1 MKPVPKEKVMIR
13 KRSQKFLFVCALAA
27 SLFLIPSANAQS
39 ESSSATQQTAIASTD
54 APVYDMSKE
63 IKVQGTIQQIEML
76 GPGGPLGTHVLIQT
90 PQGVVDAHLGYR
102 KATTAENL
110 GLTVGQEIQITGM
123 MANIGSNSVLLARIL
138 TTPTHIFILRS
149 EHGIPVRMLP
159 KGSSAAANTSKGGL

>member
-1 MKPVPKEKVMIR
+1 MIW
-13 KRSQKFLFVCALAA
+13 KRLREFAVVCAAA
-27 SLFLIPSANAQS
+27 SLFLIPSANAHS
-39 ESSSATQQTAIASTD
+39 ASSSATQQSAIAPTD

-63 IKVQGTIQQIEML
+63 IKVQGTIQQIEMV

-90 PQGVVDAHLGYR
+90 SQGVVDAHLGYR

-110 GLTVGQEIQITGM
+110 GLSVGQEIQITGR
-123 MANIGSNSVLLARIL
+123 MANIGGDSVLLARLL

-159 KGSSAAANTSKGGL
+159 RNGPPAAITAKGGL

>member
-1 MKPVPKEKVMIR
+1 MIR
-13 KRSQKFLFVCALAA
+13 KRSQEFLFVCALAA
-27 SLFLIPSANAQS
+27 SLFLIPPANAQS
-39 ESSSATQQTAIASTD
+39 ASSSATQQSAIASTD

-90 PQGVVDAHLGYR
+90 SQGMVDAHLGYR

-110 GLTVGQEIQITGM
+110 GLAVGQEIQITGM
-123 MANIGSNSVLLARIL
+123 MANIGGNSVLLARLL

-159 KGSSAAANTSKGGL
+159 RNGPPAAITAKGGL